1 MNGNPQTEN
10 ILLGFGSNIGDGPGN
25 LRIALRAAE
34 RAGIRIRRL
43 SSIYF
48 SSPVGPQDQNR
59 FTNAVALAETVLSP
73 EGLLIV
79 CKSVELELGRDFGEK
94 RWGPRVID
102 IDILLYGQ
110 KKVDELDLHIPHL
123 EMGNRLFVLVPAL
136 EIAPDFVMP
145 DGGTLGDFARPRIE
159 ALRGSGQD
167 IERIEGD
174 TFS

>member
-102 IDILLYGQ
+102 IDLVVVG
-110 KKVDELDLHIPHL
+110 DESCDDPTLTLPHPRAH
-123 EMGNRLFVLVPAL
+123 ERGFVLVPWLNADPTASLPGHGPVRDLVANLDTASIVRVDDLMIAL
-136 EIAPDFVMP
+136 P
-145 DGGTLGDFARPRIE
+145 
-159 ALRGSGQD
+159 
-167 IERIEGD
+167 
-174 TFS
+174 